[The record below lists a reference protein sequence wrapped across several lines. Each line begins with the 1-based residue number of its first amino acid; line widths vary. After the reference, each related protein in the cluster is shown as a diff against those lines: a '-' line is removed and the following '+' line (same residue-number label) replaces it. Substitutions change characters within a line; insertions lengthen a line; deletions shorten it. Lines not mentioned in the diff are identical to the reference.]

1 MAHSHAQLSQHH
13 ILNEVLKLVIMT
25 VSGLI
30 VAYGL
35 SLLIAHDFLDG
46 GVTGL
51 AIMAERL
58 TGLPLGLFLII
69 GNAPFVW
76 LAWKK
81 LGRRT
86 AVRTIVGIISLAG
99 FSHLLHHV
107 HAVTDEKWLAFFFGG
122 TLLGIG
128 IGLAI
133 RYGGALDGSEALAAV
148 LADRVQFDIDELILF
163 INFAVFGLAAFV
175 VGLEPAIAS
184 LMLFFVVVSPLIGKI
199 TNTSHSLQAVQIIT
213 SEPVRVAE
221 YLARTAKKV
230 SYEERKVYDRELGAF
245 TASPAASIY
254 TIVSRIDQDNVIED
268 VKDIDPHAILLFDDI
283 SSHHGLKE
291 HL

>member
-13 ILNEVLKLVIMT
+13 ILNEVLKLGIMVI
-25 VSGLI
+25 SGLI

-51 AIMAERL
+51 AIMAERV
-58 TGLPLGLFLII
+58 TGLPLGLFLIL
-69 GNAPFVW
+69 GNAPFIW

-86 AVRTIVGIISLAG
+86 AVRTIVGIVSLAG
-99 FSHLLHHV
+99 FSHLLHHA

-148 LADRVQFDIDELILF
+148 LADKVQFDIDELILF
-163 INFAVFGLAAFV
+163 INFGVFGLAAFI

-199 TNTSHSLQAVQIIT
+199 TNATHSLQSVHIIT
-213 SEPVRVAE
+213 SEPESVAE
-221 YLARTAKKV
+221 YLSHAGKKV
-230 SYEERKVYDRELGAF
+230 SYEERKVYNNELRSF
-245 TASPAASIY
+245 TETSASSLY

-283 SSHHGLKE
+283 TSHHGLKE
-291 HL
+291 HA

>member
-1 MAHSHAQLSQHH
+1 MAHSNAQIVKNHT
-13 ILNEVLKLVIMT
+13 LNEILKLCIMVI
-25 VSGLI
+25 SGLI

-51 AIMAERL
+51 AIMAERV
-58 TGLPLGLFLII
+58 TGLPLGLFLIL

-86 AVRTIVGIISLAG
+86 AVRTIVGIVSLAG
-99 FSHLLHHV
+99 FSYLLHHV
-107 HAVTDEKWLAFFFGG
+107 HVVTDEKWLAFFFGG

-148 LADRVQFDIDELILF
+148 LADKVQFDIDELILF
-163 INFAVFGLAAFV
+163 INFGVFGLAAFI

-213 SEPVRVAE
+213 NRPVEVAQ
-221 YLARTAKKV
+221 YLAHLGKKV
-230 SYEERKVYDRELGAF
+230 AYEDRKVFDSERSSFVE
-245 TASPAASIY
+245 TSASSLY

-291 HL
+291 HV